1 MKYKVVW
8 LPEAREALRR
18 IHTRREAF
26 QKGSGRRAVSR
37 IREHTRKLE
46 LYPESGRVLPEAGL
60 PRLRETVVPPF
71 RVLYR
76 VLDDRVEVITIFH
89 GALDLNL
96 DD

>member
-1 MKYKVVW
+1 LKYKVVW

-46 LYPESGRVLPEAGL
+46 FLPEAGL